1 MNESKLTT
9 YVTVYNNERFEET
22 ILPQP
27 PWGGGG
33 YFRNFRVGMYLWDP
47 GTLSLY
53 QSCLVQ
59 LNFATLY
66 QEPITP
72 GYTKLNS
79 PIPSYARVA
88 FGLSWVNLNL
98 WI

>member
-33 YFRNFRVGMYLWDP
+33 
-47 GTLSLY
+47 GTLGIFGWG
-53 QSCLVQ
+53 C
-59 LNFATLY
+59 TLGTP
-66 QEPITP
+66 EPLA
-72 GYTKLNS
+72 YTR
-79 PIPSYARVA
+79 AA
-88 FGLSWVNLNL
+88 
-98 WI
+98 